1 MVPLILGGMALAQGI
16 MGAFAGASEAKAKA
30 MSAEIQQR
38 NENFRAQWQNEAN
51 NRNQMRQFQ
60 AALERNRAIEL
71 GATRE
76 RALAELYLD
85 RSFSNQKSTLSK
97 QTAQASAAFNS
108 TMTGRGM
115 GSQSGTARALMRQNM
130 EALGANMLALKTN
143 YKNAYRDIESQQAA
157 RLSQRADTS
166 WPQQTTFIPNKQP
179 IIDSSSSALTTGLI
193 SAGLGGAAA
202 GYSAQLSYG
211 WGGGGGGMGNGSDA
225 SLSSSALASRQ
236 AMRGF

>member
-1 MVPLILGGMALAQGI
+1 MVPLIMGGMALAQGI
-16 MGAFAGASEAKAKA
+16 FGAFAGASKAKA
-30 MSAEIQQR
+30 EAMQQEIQQR
-38 NENFRAQWQNEAN
+38 NENFRAQWQNEAS

-76 RALAELYLD
+76 RAMAELYLD
-85 RSFSNQKSTLSK
+85 RSFTNQKSTLSK
-97 QTAQASAAFNS
+97 QTAQTTASFNS
-108 TMTGRGM
+108 TMAGRGM
-115 GSQSGTARALMRQNM
+115 GTQSGTARALMRQNM

-157 RLSQRADTS
+157 RLGQRADTS

-193 SAGLGGAAA
+193 SAAMGGAAA
-202 GYSAQLSYG
+202 GYSAQLQYG
-211 WGGGGGGMGNGSDA
+211 WGGGNGGLAIAGVSPGVMGPPSPGFGS
-225 SLSSSALASRQ
+225 
-236 AMRGF
+236 

>member
-1 MVPLILGGMALAQGI
+1 MGGMALAQGI
-16 MGAFAGASEAKAKA
+16 FGAFAGANEAKARA
-30 MSAEIQQR
+30 MQQEIQQR

-51 NRNQMRQFQ
+51 NRNVMRQFQ

-85 RSFSNQKSTLSK
+85 RSFRNQKSTLSK
-97 QTAQASAAFNS
+97 QTAQTTASFNT
-108 TMTGRGM
+108 TMAGRGM
-115 GSQSGTARALMRQNM
+115 GAQSGTARALMRQNM

-157 RLSQRADTS
+157 RLSQRTDTS

-179 IIDSSSSALTTGLI
+179 IMDSSSSALTAGLI
-193 SAGLGGAAA
+193 SAAMGGAAA
-202 GYSAQLSYG
+202 GYSAQLQYG
-211 WGGGGGGMGNGSDA
+211 TGSWFGGGIGNGSDA
-225 SLSSSALASRQ
+225 ALSASQLASRQ
-236 AMRGF
+236 AMRGFD

>member
-1 MVPLILGGMALAQGI
+1 MVPLIMGGMALAQGI
-16 MGAFAGASEAKAKA
+16 FGAFAGASEAKAKA
-30 MSAEIQQR
+30 MQAEIQQR
-38 NENFRAQWQNEAN
+38 NENFRAQWQNEAQ

-76 RALAELYLD
+76 RALAEVYLD
-85 RSFSNQKSTLSK
+85 RSFANQKSTLSK
-97 QTAQASAAFNS
+97 QTAQTTASFNS
-108 TMTGRGM
+108 VMAGRGL
-115 GSQSGTARALMRQNM
+115 SPQSGTARALMRQNM

-193 SAGLGGAAA
+193 SAAMGGAAA
-202 GYSAQLSYG
+202 GYSAQLKYG
-211 WGGGGGGMGNGSDA
+211 WSGGPSTAIAGVTPGVFGPPSP
-225 SLSSSALASRQ
+225 
-236 AMRGF
+236 